1 MDVKP
6 AFSSAEAT
14 TTPDQPLDFSL
25 SSVPSE
31 SQSQNPKGDTQDD
44 KGKAMHYITSN
55 NPFGIDRIMTAS

>member
-14 TTPDQPLDFSL
+14 NTSDQPLDFSL

-31 SQSQNPKGDTQDD
+31 SQNPTGDTQDD
-44 KGKAMHYITSN
+44 KGKAIHYITSN
-55 NPFGIDRIMTAS
+55 NPFGIDRIMTAF